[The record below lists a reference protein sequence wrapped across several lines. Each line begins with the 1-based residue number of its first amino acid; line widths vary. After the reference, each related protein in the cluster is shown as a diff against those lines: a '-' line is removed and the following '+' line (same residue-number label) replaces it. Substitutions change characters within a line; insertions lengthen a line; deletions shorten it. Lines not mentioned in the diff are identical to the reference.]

1 MIPYLTTH
9 VYGTLKC
16 LSIIFNKFVMT
27 NFCPE
32 MTISIYTFPNIW
44 ISQTN
49 HPFLDVYSDV
59 YSDVNTLDA
68 QCIDYFQ
75 VFLPVHYCHYLPH
88 RKDEDTLIVV
98 NNSSFEMLDSV
109 RSSNSLWFE
118 KQGSPVEQNAVYVN
132 A

>member
-1 MIPYLTTH
+1 
-9 VYGTLKC
+9 
-16 LSIIFNKFVMT
+16 
-27 NFCPE
+27 

-44 ISQTN
+44 ISQAN
-49 HPFLDVYSDV
+49 HPCLDVYSDV

-75 VFLPVHYCHYLPH
+75 VFLPVHYCYYLPH

-109 RSSNSLWFE
+109 RSSNSLRFE

>member
-1 MIPYLTTH
+1 M
-9 VYGTLKC
+9 
-16 LSIIFNKFVMT
+16 
-27 NFCPE
+27 
-32 MTISIYTFPNIW
+32 FP
-44 ISQTN
+44 
-49 HPFLDVYSDV
+49 LDV

-75 VFLPVHYCHYLPH
+75 VFLPVHYCYYLPH
-88 RKDEDTLIVV
+88 RKDEDTLIIVV

-118 KQGSPVEQNAVYVN
+118 ERGSPVEQNAVYVN